1 MEGLNTKINF
11 QELLVNLL
19 SKLSEREQEVLKQRY
34 HLTSELEKRST
45 LKQIGDIY
53 NITRER
59 VRQIER
65 EAIRKLTE
73 LSRAEEFAGEL
84 KRIEESLIRYFE
96 RQGGVVREDQL
107 LDKYVAENHQ
117 FDFLH
122 TNAFLF
128 AMEQLFDGVV
138 KVDDHEYF
146 YSIWTLK
153 ELNLDKV
160 VELIAKIESDLRE
173 GNKVKSHEEILALA
187 ETALPAELKSHLSQ
201 YLQKHTDLELLD
213 LLESYLFATLK
224 IEKNIL
230 DQWGLAENET
240 IRPRKLSDKINLV
253 FQKINE
259 PLHFRDIA
267 AKINDAKFDH
277 KKICAATVHNEL
289 IANNGFVLIGR
300 GIYALKDWG
309 YSTGTV
315 ADIITKI
322 LADSGTALPKDEIF
336 DSVLKQRKVNKST
349 IYLTLINKDKFARTA
364 DGKFELK

>member
-1 MEGLNTKINF
+1 MEGLNAKINF

-65 EAIRKLTE
+65 EAVRKLIE
-73 LSRAEEFAGEL
+73 LSKAEEFAGEL
-84 KRIEESLIRYFE
+84 KRIEESLIHYFE
-96 RQGGVVREDQL
+96 RQGGLVREDYL

-128 AMEQLFDGVV
+128 AMEHLFDGVV
-138 KVDDHEYF
+138 KIEDHEYF
-146 YSIWTLK
+146 YSIWALK
-153 ELNLDKV
+153 ELDLDKV
-160 VELIAKIESDLRE
+160 VELITKIETDLRA
-173 GNKVKSHEEILALA
+173 GNKIQSHEDILKTA
-187 ETALPAELKSHLSQ
+187 ETYLPEELKSHLAQ
-201 YLQKHTDLELLD
+201 YLQKHSDLELLN
-213 LLESYLFATLK
+213 LLESYLLATSK

-230 DQWGLAENET
+230 DQWGLSENEV
-240 IRPRKLSDKINLV
+240 IKPRKLSDKINLV
-253 FQKINE
+253 FQKVKE

-267 AKINDAKFDH
+267 EKINDAKFDH

-289 IANNGFVLIGR
+289 IANDGFVLIGR

-315 ADIITKI
+315 ADIITQI
-322 LADSGTALPKDEIF
+322 LTESGSAMAKDEIF
-336 DSVLKQRKVNKST
+336 DNVLKQRKVNKST
-349 IYLTLINKDKFARTA
+349 IYLTLINKDKFAKTA
-364 DGKFELK
+364 DGKFSLK